1 MNIDGLGSLDDM
13 RFLVFTDMARL
24 WVQDALPGTQSMY
37 DLLSTGTGFRMLAFK
52 HLVSEFYWEYPFVA
66 TEFVKVGQQRIDFR
80 VAYEF

>member
-1 MNIDGLGSLDDM
+1 
-13 RFLVFTDMARL
+13 
-24 WVQDALPGTQSMY
+24 MY